1 MADAATAVRIAI
13 DLIQMPSRAR
23 MIRQAP
29 LPDGMPLL
37 LRLAAME
44 PAATTEAVALT
55 GRTPDAVINAAAF
68 FVEQILLA
76 PDADSYRVLGATPQ
90 SSASDLRRNMALLVR
105 WLHPD
110 AKQGDI
116 KLGDI
121 NPGGLK
127 SDSQRA
133 TFVNRVTFAWDDLK
147 TAERRAAY
155 DAKLSLAAGQSG
167 RRTPNKSKSN
177 RRQPTAQPRRPG
189 LFQRAVL
196 RLITQLRSS
205 PWNK

>member
-1 MADAATAVRIAI
+1 MADAATAVRVAI

-37 LRLAAME
+37 LRIAAME
-44 PAATTEAVALT
+44 PDATAEAAKLT
-55 GRTPDAVINAAAF
+55 GRTSDVVLQAAAF

-76 PDADSYRVLGATPQ
+76 PDADSYRVLGATRQ
-90 SSASDLRRNMALLVR
+90 SSSTELRRNMALLVR

-110 AKQGDI
+110 I
-116 KLGDI
+116 KLT
-121 NPGGLK
+121 
-127 SDSQRA
+127 SDRA

-155 DAKLSLAAGQSG
+155 DLTLKDPKTLPSSGSQTGPSFKRTKLSKPRPPSRASAGQDLDLYQPRQLSLFRRALQLLFNR
-167 RRTPNKSKSN
+167 RRT
-177 RRQPTAQPRRPG
+177 
-189 LFQRAVL
+189 
-196 RLITQLRSS
+196 
-205 PWNK
+205 